1 MSDIC
6 PFKINVPESEI
17 HELRKRLKDTRWPES
32 ATMNGW
38 EQGVPLDYTMDL
50 INYWQADYDWK
61 ECESILNELPQ
72 FSTFIDGQEIVFIHK
87 KSECKRAK
95 PLILTHGWPGSVIEF
110 IKIIDH
116 LVNPI
121 QNGGSENDAFNLVI
135 PTLPGF
141 GFAKKPSRR
150 GWGVEKV
157 AKAWTTLMKRL
168 GYDSYYAQ
176 GGDWGSA
183 ITTQIG
189 ISEVD
194 FCKGLHL
201 NMPLVHP
208 SESIKTDMTE
218 FELKCMEAID
228 YYKTSDS
235 GYSKIQSTKPQTIG
249 YGLVDS
255 PVALATWIIDKFW
268 QWSDC
273 KGDLETAVGR
283 QDLFDNISYYWFSR
297 TGASSARFYW
307 ESFNKV
313 TTSNEPVLIPSGVS
327 IFPKEIFRASE
338 RWCKER
344 YKNLVYYNQLSRG
357 GHFAALERPTEFVNE
372 LRKAFGYM

>member
-1 MSDIC
+1 MSDIR
-6 PFKINVPESEI
+6 PFKIEVSDSEI
-17 HELRKRLKDTRWPES
+17 KELKTRLKNTRWPES
-32 ATMNGW
+32 PTLSGW
-38 EQGVPLDYTMDL
+38 EQGVPLDYAMDL
-50 INYWQADYDWK
+50 INYWQADYNWK
-61 ECESILNELPQ
+61 ECESTLNKLPQ
-72 FSTFIDGQEIVFIHK
+72 FSTLIDGQEIAFIHK
-87 KSECKRAK
+87 ESQCKRAK

-110 IKIIDH
+110 IKIIEP
-116 LVNPI
+116 LVNPT
-121 QNGGSENDAFNLVI
+121 QHGGSDDAFNLVI
-135 PTLPGF
+135 PTIPGF
-141 GFAKKPSRR
+141 GFAKKPSSR

-189 ISEVD
+189 ISESD
-194 FCKGLHL
+194 ACRGLHL

-208 SESIKTDMTE
+208 SKSIKTDMTG
-218 FELKCMEAID
+218 FELRCLEAIN
-228 YYKTSDS
+228 YYNLSDS
-235 GYSKIQSTKPQTIG
+235 GYSKIQTTKPQTIG

-268 QWSDC
+268 QWTDC
-273 KGDLETAVGR
+273 KGDLENAVGR

-297 TGASSARFYW
+297 AGASSARFYW

-313 TTSNEPVLIPSGVS
+313 MKSNEPVLTPSGIS

-344 YKNLVYYNQLSRG
+344 YRNLVYYNQLAEG

-372 LRKAFGYM
+372 LRKAFAKM